1 MNKKDLFNKQHPLLK
16 QNRTIGQ
23 KYADLLTVK
32 AGSWGFIFS
41 LIVFMIIWIIL
52 NTIAFI
58 GQWDPWPFILLNL
71 LLSALAAFQAPII
84 LMSQNRE
91 NERDRKKLNYDYL
104 LNRKSEREVEGI
116 KSQLERIE
124 RRLERLGGFLKKQRD
139 F

>member
-1 MNKKDLFNKQHPLLK
+1 MNKKELINTQHPLLK
-16 QNRTIGQ
+16 QNRTLGQ

-32 AGSWGFIFS
+32 AGSWVFIFS
-41 LIVFMIIWIIL
+41 LIGFMILWILL

-71 LLSALAAFQAPII
+71 LLSTLAAFQAPII

-104 LNRKSEREVEGI
+104 LNRKSEREVEEI
-116 KSQLERIE
+116 KEQLGRIE
-124 RRLERLGGFLKKQRD
+124 RRLERLGGFLRKQRD